1 MNKLPKYEF
10 QEILDQINEH
20 KFEAIMLFDAG
31 ILFIIA
37 GIFLSIQ
44 AGINDAIPIFV
55 IAAISIS
62 TSHRIWKANNTIK
75 KLLDKFEPF

>member
-10 QEILDQINEH
+10 QEILDQINQN

-31 ILFIIA
+31 IFIIIA

-44 AGINDAIPIFV
+44 VGINDAIPLFIV
-55 IAAISIS
+55 AAIFIIA
-62 TSHRIWKANNTIK
+62 SHRIWKANNTIK